1 MRIIVDADSCP
12 GRDIIEK
19 AGKKK
24 NIEVIMFIDVNHII
38 ASDYAR
44 IIYKDSGYQSVDMA
58 VANEAKIGDIVVTGD
73 LGLSSM
79 ALSKRAYVIN
89 NEGYYI
95 DEKNIDELMFKRHIG
110 SELRRMGKKSNCPK
124 KRKPEDN
131 ERLYKNLIKLI
142 EKQNPPA

>member
-12 GRDIIEK
+12 GRNVIER
-19 AGKKK
+19 AGKEKD
-24 NIEVIMFIDVNHII
+24 IEVIMFIDVNHII
-38 ASDYAR
+38 ASSYAR
-44 IIYKDSGYQSVDMA
+44 IVYKDSGYQSVDMA
-58 VANEAKIGDIVVTGD
+58 VANEAGPGDIVVTGD

-79 ALSKRAYVIN
+79 ALSKKAYVVN

-110 SELRRMGKKSNCPK
+110 SELRRMGKKSSNPR

-131 ERLYKNLIKLI
+131 ERLYRNLIKLI
-142 EKQNPPA
+142 EGKI